1 MTHTMKYKINL
12 IFVIDTHTVV
22 YLSILEISLPKMAK
36 PLSWPKK
43 PKLNIDL
50 YTFRTSKLTLKLP

>member
-36 PLSWPKK
+36 PLSWPKR
-43 PKLNIDL
+43 PKLNVDL
-50 YTFRTSKLTLKLP
+50 YTFRTRN

>member
-1 MTHTMKYKINL
+1 MKYKINL

-36 PLSWPKK
+36 PLSWPKR
-43 PKLNIDL
+43 PKLNVDL
-50 YTFRTSKLTLKLP
+50 YTFRTRN